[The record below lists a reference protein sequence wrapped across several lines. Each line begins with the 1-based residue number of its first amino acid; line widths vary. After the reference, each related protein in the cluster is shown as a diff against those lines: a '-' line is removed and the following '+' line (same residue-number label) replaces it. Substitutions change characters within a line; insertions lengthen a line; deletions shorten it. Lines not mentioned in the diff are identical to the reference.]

1 MPDRLPSESR
11 NADHQRAD
19 CDTGGNRAD
28 EAGVSLLPG
37 LAALFE
43 TINEI
48 REDEDLN
55 PDLEIRGVIV
65 TLYQKIIRDQRNMLE
80 MLKEKY
86 NVLGIIK
93 QSADTY
99 RSIDD
104 GTPVVLSNPKSEVAI
119 SYAEIARPL

>member
-1 MPDRLPSESR
+1 MLTI
-11 NADHQRAD
+11 NALTAAQEVIVPTKPEYLSYR
-19 CDTGGNRAD
+19 
-28 EAGVSLLPG
+28 G

-104 GTPVVLSNPKSEVAI
+104 GTPVVQAI
-119 SYAEIARPL
+119 RNQK